1 MKISVVIPL
10 YNKQNCIRETLR
22 SVLNQS
28 YTDFEVLVVDDGS
41 TDESLEVVKEF
52 KDERL
57 RIIEKSNTGVSATR
71 NVGIAAA
78 SNDWIAFLDA
88 DDIWTSFHLE
98 TLVKLHDRFPNAE
111 VLCSNY
117 EKFSSNESYI
127 DKLESLNQK
136 MTCFIVKDYYERL
149 LSGRHVIASS
159 TALVKKECLEKI
171 GGFNERLIKGEDLEL
186 WGRLFESF
194 TMAQTE
200 FVTAFYRLDP
210 TDGNATKKVSSVKKY
225 AVYYYKPQLWKSS
238 YKSMFEC
245 KVIYNYLKHFLVYR
259 QPKNFLLLLFK
270 QNIRLLRI
278 LPYKSKAKKMGINF

>member
-10 YNKQNCIRETLR
+10 YNKQNCIRETLN
-22 SVLNQS
+22 SVFNQS

-41 TDESLEVVKEF
+41 TDDSLEVVKEF
-52 KDERL
+52 SDKRL
-57 RIIEKSNTGVSATR
+57 RIIEKPNSGVSATR

-88 DDIWTSFHLE
+88 DDVWTSFHLE

-117 EKFSSNESYI
+117 EKFSSNENYV
-127 DKLESLNQK
+127 DKLEKIEQK
-136 MTCFIVKDYYERL
+136 MNCFIVEDYYERL
-149 LSGRHVIASS
+149 LSGKHVIWSS
-159 TALVKKECLEKI
+159 TAVVRKDCFEKV

-194 TMAQTE
+194 TMVQTE

-210 TDGNATKKVSSVKKY
+210 TDGNATKKVSLVKKY

>member
-10 YNKQNCIRETLR
+10 YNKRNCIRETLR
-22 SVLNQS
+22 SVFNQS
-28 YTDFEVLVVDDGS
+28 YTDFEVVVVDDGS
-41 TDESLEVVKEF
+41 TDGSLEVVREF
-52 KDERL
+52 SDKRL
-57 RIIEKSNTGVSATR
+57 RIIEKPNSGVSATR
-71 NVGIAAA
+71 NAGIAASA
-78 SNDWIAFLDA
+78 NEWIAFLDA

-98 TLVKLHDRFPNAE
+98 TLVKVHNQHPKAE

-117 EKFSSNESYI
+117 EKFSSNENYV
-127 DKLESLNQK
+127 DKLEKIEQK
-136 MTCFIVKDYYERL
+136 MTCFIVKDFYLRL
-149 LSGRHVIASS
+149 LSGKHVIWSS
-159 TALVKKECLEKI
+159 TAVVRKDCFEKV
-171 GGFNERLIKGEDLEL
+171 GWFDERLIKGEDLDL
-186 WGRLFESF
+186 WARLYESF

-278 LPYKSKAKKMGINF
+278 LPYKSKAKKMGIKF

>member
-10 YNKQNCIRETLR
+10 YNKRNCIRETLN
-22 SVLNQS
+22 SVFNQS

-88 DDIWTSFHLE
+88 DDVWTSFHLE
-98 TLVKLHDRFPNAE
+98 TLVKLHERFPEAE

-159 TALVKKECLEKI
+159 TALVKKDCLEKV
-171 GGFNERLIKGEDLEL
+171 GGFDQRLIKGEDLDCWAKL
-186 WGRLFESF
+186 YESF

-200 FVTAFYRLDP
+200 FITAFYRLDP
-210 TDGNATKKVSSVKKY
+210 TDGNATKKVSSVNKY

-278 LPYKSKAKKMGINF
+278 LPYKSKAKKMGIKF

>member
-1 MKISVVIPL
+1 MKFSIVIPL

-22 SVLNQS
+22 SVFNQS

-41 TDESLEVVKEF
+41 TDGSLDVVKEF
-52 KDERL
+52 NDERL
-57 RIIEKSNTGVSATR
+57 RIIEKPNSGVSATR
-71 NVGIAAA
+71 NAGIAAA
-78 SNDWIAFLDA
+78 ANEWIAFLDA

-98 TLVKLHDRFPNAE
+98 TLVKVHNQHPKAE

-117 EKFSSNESYI
+117 EKFSSNENYV
-127 DKLESLNQK
+127 DKLEKIEQK
-136 MTCFIVKDYYERL
+136 MTCFIVKDFYLRL
-149 LSGRHVIASS
+149 LADKHVIWSS
-159 TALVKKECLEKI
+159 TAVVRKDCFEKV
-171 GGFNERLIKGEDLEL
+171 GWFDERLIKGEDLDF
-186 WGRLFESF
+186 WARLFESF

-278 LPYKSKAKKMGINF
+278 LPYKSKAKKMGIKF

>member
-1 MKISVVIPL
+1 MKFSIVIPL

-22 SVLNQS
+22 SVFNQS

-41 TDESLEVVKEF
+41 TDGSLDVVKEF
-52 KDERL
+52 NDERL
-57 RIIEKSNTGVSATR
+57 RIIEKTNSGVSATR
-71 NVGIAAA
+71 NEGIRAAA
-78 SNDWIAFLDA
+78 NEWIAFLDA

-98 TLVKLHDRFPNAE
+98 TLVKVHNQHPKAE

-117 EKFSSNESYI
+117 EKFSSNENYV
-127 DKLESLNQK
+127 DKLEKIEQK
-136 MTCFIVKDYYERL
+136 MTCFIVKDFYLRL
-149 LSGRHVIASS
+149 LAEKHVIWSS
-159 TALVKKECLEKI
+159 TAVVRKDCFEKV
-171 GGFNERLIKGEDLEL
+171 GWFDERLIKGEDLDCWAKL
-186 WGRLFESF
+186 YASF

>member
-28 YTDFEVLVVDDGS
+28 YTDFEVLVVDDAS
-41 TDESLEVVKEF
+41 TDGSLEVVREF
-52 KDERL
+52 SDKRL
-57 RIIEKSNTGVSATR
+57 RIIEKPNSGVSATR
-71 NVGIAAA
+71 NVGIAEA
-78 SNDWIAFLDA
+78 SNEWIAFLDA

-98 TLVKLHDRFPNAE
+98 TLVKLHERFPQAE

-117 EKFSSNESYI
+117 EKFSADENYI
-127 DKLESLNQK
+127 DKLETIEQK

-149 LSGRHVIASS
+149 LSGKHVIASS
-159 TALVKKECLEKI
+159 TALVKKECLKKV
-171 GGFNERLIKGEDLEL
+171 GGFDKRLIKGEDLDCWAKLYEN
-186 WGRLFESF
+186 F

-200 FVTAFYRLDP
+200 FVTSFYRLDP
-210 TDGNATKKVSSVKKY
+210 IDGNATRRVSSVKKY
-225 AVYYYKPQLWKSS
+225 AVYYYKPKLWKSS
-238 YKSMFEC
+238 FKSMFES
-245 KVIYNYLKHFLVYR
+245 KIIYRYLIHFYVYR

-278 LPYKSKAKKMGINF
+278 LPYKSKAKKMGIKF

>member
-1 MKISVVIPL
+1 M
-10 YNKQNCIRETLR
+10 
-22 SVLNQS
+22 
-28 YTDFEVLVVDDGS
+28 VVDDGS
-41 TDESLEVVKEF
+41 TDGSLDVVKEF
-52 KDERL
+52 NDERL
-57 RIIEKSNTGVSATR
+57 RIIEKPNSGVSATR
-71 NVGIAAA
+71 NAGIAAA
-78 SNDWIAFLDA
+78 ANEWIAFLDA

-98 TLVKLHDRFPNAE
+98 TLVKVHNQHPKAE

-117 EKFSSNESYI
+117 ETFSSNENYV
-127 DKLESLNQK
+127 DKLEKIEQK
-136 MTCFIVKDYYERL
+136 MTCFIVKDFYLRL
-149 LSGRHVIASS
+149 LSGKHVIWSS
-159 TALVKKECLEKI
+159 TAVVRKDCFEKV
-171 GGFNERLIKGEDLEL
+171 GWFDERLIKGEDLDL
-186 WGRLFESF
+186 WARLYESF

-278 LPYKSKAKKMGINF
+278 LPYKSKAKKMEIKF

>member
-10 YNKQNCIRETLR
+10 YNKRNCISEALN
-22 SVLNQS
+22 SVFNQS
-28 YTDFEVLVVDDGS
+28 YTDFEVVVVDDGS
-41 TDESLEVVKEF
+41 TDGSLEVVREF
-52 KDERL
+52 SDKRL
-57 RIIEKSNTGVSATR
+57 RIIEKTNSGVSATR
-71 NVGIAAA
+71 NAGIAAA
-78 SNDWIAFLDA
+78 ANEWIAFLDA

-98 TLVKLHDRFPNAE
+98 TLVKLHEKFPQAE

-117 EKFSSNESYI
+117 EKFTSDENYI
-127 DKLESLNQK
+127 DKLETIEQK
-136 MTCFIVKDYYERL
+136 MNCFIVEDYYERL
-149 LSGRHVIASS
+149 LSGKHVIWSS

-171 GGFNERLIKGEDLEL
+171 GGFNERLIKGEDLDCWAKLYEN
-186 WGRLFESF
+186 FV
-194 TMAQTE
+194 MAQTE

-245 KVIYNYLKHFLVYR
+245 KVIYRYLIHFIVYR

-278 LPYKSKAKKMGINF
+278 LPYKSKAKKMGIKF

>member
-1 MKISVVIPL
+1 MKFSIVIPL
-10 YNKQNCIRETLR
+10 YNKQNCIRETLN
-22 SVLNQS
+22 SVFNQS
-28 YTDFEVLVVDDGS
+28 YTDFEVLVVDDAS
-41 TDESLEVVKEF
+41 TDGSLEVVREF
-52 KDERL
+52 SDKRL
-57 RIIEKSNTGVSATR
+57 RIIEKPNSGVSATR
-71 NVGIAAA
+71 NAGIAAA
-78 SNDWIAFLDA
+78 ANEWIAFLDA

-98 TLVKLHDRFPNAE
+98 TLVKLHNQHPKAE

-117 EKFSSNESYI
+117 EKFSSNENYV
-127 DKLESLNQK
+127 DKLEKIEQK
-136 MTCFIVKDYYERL
+136 MTCFIVKDFYLRL
-149 LSGRHVIASS
+149 LAGKHVIWSS
-159 TALVKKECLEKI
+159 TAVVRKDCFEKV
-171 GGFNERLIKGEDLEL
+171 GWFDERLIKGEDLDL
-186 WGRLFESF
+186 WARLYESF

-278 LPYKSKAKKMGINF
+278 LPYKSKAKKMGIKF

>member
-1 MKISVVIPL
+1 MKFSIVIPL

-22 SVLNQS
+22 SVFNQS

-41 TDESLEVVKEF
+41 TDGSLDVVKEF
-52 KDERL
+52 NDERL
-57 RIIEKSNTGVSATR
+57 RIIEKPNSGVSATR
-71 NVGIAAA
+71 NEGIRAAA
-78 SNDWIAFLDA
+78 NEWIAFLDA

-98 TLVKLHDRFPNAE
+98 TLVKVHNQHPKAE

-117 EKFSSNESYI
+117 ETFSSNENYV
-127 DKLESLNQK
+127 DKLEKIEQK
-136 MTCFIVKDYYERL
+136 MTCFIVKDFYLRL
-149 LSGRHVIASS
+149 LSGKHVIWSS
-159 TALVKKECLEKI
+159 TAVVRKDCFEKV
-171 GGFNERLIKGEDLEL
+171 GWFDERLIKGEDLDCWAKLYEN
-186 WGRLFESF
+186 FV
-194 TMAQTE
+194 MAQTE

-225 AVYYYKPQLWKSS
+225 AVYYYKPRLWKSS

-278 LPYKSKAKKMGINF
+278 LPYKSKAKKMGIKF

>member
-28 YTDFEVLVVDDGS
+28 YTDFEVLVVDDAS
-41 TDESLEVVKEF
+41 TDGSLEVVREF
-52 KDERL
+52 SDKRL
-57 RIIEKSNTGVSATR
+57 RIIEKPNSGVSATR
-71 NVGIAAA
+71 NAGIATAA
-78 SNDWIAFLDA
+78 NEWIAFLDA

-98 TLVKLHDRFPNAE
+98 TLVKLHEKFPQAE

-117 EKFSSNESYI
+117 EKFTSDENYI
-127 DKLESLNQK
+127 DKLETIEQK
-136 MTCFIVKDYYERL
+136 MNCFIVERG
-149 LSGRHVIASS
+149 S
-159 TALVKKECLEKI
+159 ALFRTERQKECLEKI
-171 GGFNERLIKGEDLEL
+171 GGFNERLIKGEDLDCWAKLYEN
-186 WGRLFESF
+186 FV
-194 TMAQTE
+194 MAQTE

-278 LPYKSKAKKMGINF
+278 LPYKSKAKKMGIKF

>member
-1 MKISVVIPL
+1 MKFSIVIPL

-22 SVLNQS
+22 SVFNQS

-41 TDESLEVVKEF
+41 TDGSLDVVKEF
-52 KDERL
+52 NDERL
-57 RIIEKSNTGVSATR
+57 RIIEKPNSGVSATR
-71 NVGIAAA
+71 NEGIRAAA
-78 SNDWIAFLDA
+78 NEWIAFLDA

-98 TLVKLHDRFPNAE
+98 TLVKVHNQHPKAE

-117 EKFSSNESYI
+117 ETFSSNENYV
-127 DKLESLNQK
+127 DKLEKIEQK
-136 MTCFIVKDYYERL
+136 MTCFIVKDFYLRL
-149 LSGRHVIASS
+149 LSGKHVIWSS
-159 TALVKKECLEKI
+159 TAVVRKDCFEKV
-171 GGFNERLIKGEDLEL
+171 GWFDERLIKGEDLDCWAKLYEN
-186 WGRLFESF
+186 FV
-194 TMAQTE
+194 MAQTE

-278 LPYKSKAKKMGINF
+278 LPYKSKAKKMGIKF